1 MQKKLDYLLIEDPRP
16 GIRRIS
22 LNRPDKRNALCNP
35 LREELFNSLEEADS
49 DSEVRVIV
57 LSGAGSCFCAG
68 YDLSYNNKEDMP
80 YHSSK
85 NDGFWPRHV
94 VEGAFKIW
102 DLSTPVIAQVHGYCL
117 AGGTEL
123 AASCDLVYVANDVKI
138 GYPVVR
144 SMSPPDNQI
153 FPWLMGMR
161 HAMEMM
167 LTGES
172 IDGETAVK
180 QGFANR
186 SFDLKSLEEEVLKIA
201 EKVAKVPSDLQAIN
215 KRAVHRQMEAM
226 GMRTGIRAGFEMQ
239 ALAMHSKS
247 TQEHLKELSSGL
259 KEALTKRDEEF
270 GDYRT
275 SKKD

>member
-35 LREELFNSLEEADS
+35 LREELFNSLEEADA
-49 DSEVRVIV
+49 DSEVKVIV

-68 YDLSYNNKEDMP
+68 YDLSYNNREDMP

-102 DLSTPVIAQVHGYCL
+102 DLATPVIAQVHGYCL

-123 AASCDLVYVANDVKI
+123 AASCDLVYVANDAKI

-186 SFDLKSLEEEVLKIA
+186 SFDVKSLEEEVLKIA

-226 GMRTGIRAGFEMQ
+226 GMRTGIRAGTEMQ

>member
-186 SFDLKSLEEEVLKIA
+186 SFDAKSLEKEVLKIA

-226 GMRTGIRAGFEMQ
+226 GMRTGIRAGTEMQ

>member
-102 DLSTPVIAQVHGYCL
+102 DLATPVIAQVHGYCL

-186 SFDLKSLEEEVLKIA
+186 SFDVDSLGEEVLKIA

-226 GMRTGIRAGFEMQ
+226 GMRTGIRAGTEMQ

-275 SKKD
+275 TKKD